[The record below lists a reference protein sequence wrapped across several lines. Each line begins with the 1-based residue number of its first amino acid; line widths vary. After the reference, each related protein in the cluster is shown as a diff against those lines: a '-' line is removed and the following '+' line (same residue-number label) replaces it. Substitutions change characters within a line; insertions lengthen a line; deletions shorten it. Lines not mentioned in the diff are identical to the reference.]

1 MTTTRRKAFGALV
14 ITLLTLSASGC
25 LHTHRQHKYAPIAA
39 PNESMKV
46 TQPTY
51 MIEPPDVLLIDAANL
66 IPRPP
71 YKIGALDVLAIQ
83 VTHGDKKVPLIEGE
97 PIAALFAVSPE
108 GKVDLGFTYGSVQ
121 VVGMTLDQAKS
132 AVEKHLLLRFKGP
145 LNVSVDLAQS
155 NQALQQ
161 IRGEHLVRPDGT
173 VGLGTYGSVYVD
185 GMTLEQAK
193 SVIENHLAQFL
204 LNPKISL
211 DVAGFNSKVYY
222 VITDGAGAGQ
232 QVYRLPIT
240 GKETVL
246 DAIAQVNGLTPVSSK
261 DHIWVA
267 RPALAHEEPEMKMA
281 VDWNGITQ
289 KGRTA
294 TNYQLMPGDRVY
306 VMGAPLVTLDTY
318 VARVLSPF
326 ERVLGII
333 LLGKSAF
340 DPNFNQGF

>member
-1 MTTTRRKAFGALV
+1 MFSIRPKALCALV
-14 ITLLTLSASGC
+14 VTLLALSGSGC
-25 LHTHRQHKYAPIAA
+25 LHTHRQHKYAPVAA

-51 MIEPPDVLLIDAANL
+51 RIEPPDVLLIDAANL

-83 VTHGDKKVPLIEGE
+83 ATHGEKKQSLVEGE
-97 PIAALFAVSPE
+97 PISGLFAVSTE
-108 GKVDLGFTYGSVQ
+108 GKVDLGFSYGSVQ

-132 AVEKHLLLRFKGP
+132 AVEKHLLVRFKGP

-204 LNPKISL
+204 LSPKISL
-211 DVAGFNSKVYY
+211 DVAGFNSKVFY
-222 VITDGAGAGQ
+222 VITDGAGSGQ

-267 RPALAHEEPEMKMA
+267 RPALAPEEPEMTMA

-289 KGRTA
+289 KGRTS

-306 VMGAPLVTLDTY
+306 VMGAPLVTVDTY
-318 VARVLSPF
+318 LARVISPF
-326 ERVLGII
+326 ERVLGVI
-333 LLGKSAF
+333 LLGRSAF
-340 DPNFNQGF
+340 QSNLNQGF